1 MAKNKSRKRSMRRKR
16 GGADAP
22 NVPAAPNAP
31 NAPNVPGA
39 TPNATRAPNA
49 PATTGGKRKTRKVSK
64 GASDWNK
71 KVMEVYR
78 DMKKKDSSVKLGAA
92 MKRASQMKKRG
103 EL

>member
-1 MAKNKSRKRSMRRKR
+1 MSKNRSRKSK
-16 GGADAP
+16 GGACALNKQEGGDKKDKKDKKE
-22 NVPAAPNAP
+22 
-31 NAPNVPGA
+31 
-39 TPNATRAPNA
+39 
-49 PATTGGKRKTRKVSK
+49 GGKRKTRRMAK
-64 GASDWNK
+64 GPSDWNK